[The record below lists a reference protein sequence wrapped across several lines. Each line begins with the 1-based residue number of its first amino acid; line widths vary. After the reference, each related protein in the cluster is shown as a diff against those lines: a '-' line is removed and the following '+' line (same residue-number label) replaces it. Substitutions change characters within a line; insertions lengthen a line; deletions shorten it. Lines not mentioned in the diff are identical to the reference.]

1 MMAMDATLQ
10 IRMNGELKTQVEELY
25 RNLGTSFAEAVRVF
39 AQQSLREGGMPF
51 RPTLKTW
58 DEMTRDEIHG
68 KLLRSQEDIQ
78 MGRVYS
84 QEDLDTR
91 MRARFSHGTDSTV

>member
-1 MMAMDATLQ
+1 MAMDATLQ
-10 IRMNGELKTQVEELY
+10 IRMSGELKAQVEELY
-25 RNLGTSFAEAVRVF
+25 RSLGTSFAEAVRIF

-58 DEMTRDEIHG
+58 DELTQEEIHQ
-68 KLLRSQEDIQ
+68 KLLRSQEDIRA
-78 MGRVYS
+78 GRVYS

-91 MRARFSHGTDSTV
+91 MRARASHGTDPTV